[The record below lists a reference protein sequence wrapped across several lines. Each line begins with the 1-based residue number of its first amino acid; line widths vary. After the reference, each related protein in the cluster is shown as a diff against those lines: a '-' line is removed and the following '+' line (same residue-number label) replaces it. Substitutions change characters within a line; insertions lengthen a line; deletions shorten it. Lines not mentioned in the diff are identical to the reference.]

1 MTAAVARVAT
11 VIFTIMPPIAVH
23 MVVVV
28 ALDVRVIAE
37 IIRKIRLDCCVAR
50 TADTAVEFDARL
62 RKRHLCATA
71 FLGYIL
77 IITQIPAFF
86 FMGLFVKILY
96 TFQNIRLEKLII
108 VFLHR

>member
-1 MTAAVARVAT
+1 MRAAPVVAAAVSTVA
-11 VIFTIMPPIAVH
+11 IL
-23 MVVVV
+23 VVVV
-28 ALDVRVIAE
+28 IALDVGVIAE
-37 IIRKIRLDCCVAR
+37 IVRKIRLDRCIAR